1 MQVGYDNG
9 QFTVYF
15 NEENTT
21 ITPAFGYT
29 INLVGT
35 VNWGMPPSTRI
46 TQRGPF
52 QDGDTDIDY
61 RINPR
66 IFSLPIVIEANSI
79 DAHMNARNMLMN
91 VFKPSNKIQNLLLS
105 WDGDT
110 QNRIIEVRVVG
121 GLTLDTDA
129 RDFNV
134 RTVVQLRAA
143 DPTWSDT
150 VQFEQVLTDVIF
162 GTPTP
167 YPKPYPVPYGASSV
181 NKINNFYYD
190 GSWISRPLLVC
201 DGPLANLTL
210 TDTLGHV
217 IRFSETIPAA
227 NRVVIDLKSGNPTV
241 TLNDGLNGFYMLD
254 FTSDLM
260 NWALYPTP
268 DALDFDGLNVISV
281 SATGADGNSLVT
293 MQYIKRYIGV

>member
-1 MQVGYDNG
+1 MNIRFDNG
-9 QFTVYF
+9 QS
-15 NEENTT
+15 TT
-21 ITPAFGYT
+21 YLNAYNSFGPAAGYT
-29 INLVGT
+29 IHLVGT
-35 VNWGMPPSTRI
+35 VNWGMPPTTRI

-66 IFSLPIVIEANSI
+66 IFSLPIVIEANTI
-79 DAHMNARNMLMN
+79 DEHMNARNMLMK
-91 VFKPSNKIQNLLLS
+91 VFPPTNRVQNLLID
-105 WDGDT
+105 WDSET
-110 QNRIIEVRVVG
+110 QRRFIEVRVVG
-121 GLTLDTDA
+121 GLELDTNA

-150 VQFEQVLTDVIF
+150 LQFEQVLTATIF

-167 YPKPYPVPYGASSV
+167 YPKPYPVPYGAATV
-181 NKINNFYYD
+181 NNITYFNYD
-190 GSWISRPLLVC
+190 GTWISRPILVC
-201 DGPLANLTL
+201 DGPLSDLTI
-210 TDTLGHV
+210 TDTKGHI
-217 IRFSETIPAA
+217 IRFAETIPAF

-254 FTSDLM
+254 YTSDLV
-260 NWALYPTP
+260 NWALYPVP
-268 DALDFDGLNVISV
+268 DSEDNDGLNVISV
-281 SATGADGNSLVT
+281 SATGADGDSRVT